1 MERERERYEP
11 ASIEAKWQERW
22 ERERAF
28 HAREE
33 SSRPKFYC
41 LEMFPYP
48 SGRIHMGHV
57 RNYAIGDVIARTKR
71 MRGFEVLHP
80 IGWDAFGLPAEN
92 AAISRGIHPA
102 RWTRDNIATMR
113 AQLKRLGFSYDW
125 ERELATC
132 DASYYRWEQQV
143 FLELLERG
151 LAYRKRAI
159 LNSCTACG
167 TVLANEQVVN
177 GMCWRHTDL
186 PVTPLEREVWFLKTT
201 AYAEALLDGLDG
213 LTEWP
218 DAVRTMQR
226 EWIGKSH
233 GARVKFPLVGRA
245 GECVEV
251 FTTRPDTLYG
261 VTFMSL
267 AAEHPLA
274 RALSAATEQEAAV
287 RAFVERILR
296 EDKRLRGAEGTTKE
310 GVFTGGYCENPLTG
324 ERVPIYVTNFVV
336 YEYGTGAVMAV
347 PAHDQRDFDF
357 AKVYGLPI
365 RVVIQPP
372 EGGLTSERLEAAY
385 EGAGTMDA
393 SAEFTGTPSDEG
405 KRAVAAKLASLD
417 RGGPEITYRLRDW
430 GISRQRYWG
439 TPIPVIHCAACGI
452 VPVPAKDLPVVLPE
466 DLDLLENGRSPLPAS
481 ERFYKVSCP
490 KCGGDARRDTDTMD
504 TFVESSWYQLRF
516 TSPRLDTA
524 ILDERAA
531 KWAPVDQYIGGI
543 EHACLHLIYA
553 RFFTR
558 ALHDLGHVA
567 LDEPFT
573 GLLTQGMV
581 LNKHLDKNTGEE
593 RWVKMSKS
601 LGNVVDPD
609 EMIRG
614 VGADAVRMFMLF
626 TAPPENDLKWSD
638 EGIRGASRFLTRI
651 WRGLLEE
658 LDALAAATP
667 PASIAGLSGADLALY
682 RKAHWAIDRVT
693 HDIDARY
700 QFNTAIAALH
710 ELANVLD
717 EPGAA
722 PDVRRLAY
730 ETLLV
735 LLHPFAPHV
744 TEELWERLGHGDHL
758 VFHPWPSV
766 DPAALV
772 SDEVLLVVQVN
783 GKLRGRVTVPAS
795 AGEDEVRAAALADP
809 KVLPFVEGKSVV
821 KVVVVPGRLVN
832 VVVK

>member
-11 ASIEAKWQERW
+11 ASIEAKWQQTW

-28 HAREE
+28 HARED
-33 SSRPKFYC
+33 SPRPKFYC

-92 AAISRGIHPA
+92 AAISRGVHPA
-102 RWTRDNIATMR
+102 RWTRDNIDTMR

-125 ERELATC
+125 EREIATC

-186 PVTPLEREVWFLKTT
+186 PVTPLERDVWFLKTT
-201 AYAEALLDGLDG
+201 AYAEALLAGLDG

-233 GARVKFPLVGRA
+233 GARVKFPHVGRA
-245 GECVEV
+245 GEFVEV

-274 RALSAATEQEAAV
+274 RELSAGTEQEAPV
-287 RAFVERILR
+287 REFVERILR
-296 EDKRLRGAEGTTKE
+296 EDKHLRGAEVTTKE
-310 GVFTGGYCENPLTG
+310 GVFTGGYCENPLAG

-357 AKVYGLPI
+357 ARVYGLPVQ
-365 RVVIQPP
+365 VVIQPP
-372 EGGLTSERLEAAY
+372 EGGLTSASLEAAY
-385 EGAGTMDA
+385 EGPGTMFA
-393 SAEFTGTPSDEG
+393 SAEFTGTPSEDG
-405 KRAVAAKLASLD
+405 KRGVAAKLASLG

-439 TPIPVIHCAACGI
+439 TPIPVIHCTACGI

-481 ERFYKVSCP
+481 ERFYAVSCP
-490 KCGGDARRDTDTMD
+490 RCGGAARRDTDTMD

-516 TSPRLDTA
+516 TSPRLETA

-558 ALHDLGHVA
+558 ALHDLGHVS
-567 LDEPFT
+567 LDEPFA

-581 LNKHLDKNTGEE
+581 LNKHLDKTTGEE
-593 RWVKMSKS
+593 RWIKMSKS

-651 WRGLLEE
+651 WRGLLVE
-658 LDALAAATP
+658 LDMLTSAAAAT
-667 PASIAGLSGADLALY
+667 SIEGLEGADLELY
-682 RKAHWAIDRVT
+682 RKAHWAIERVT

-722 PDVRRLAY
+722 PAVRRFAY

-744 TEELWERLGHGDHL
+744 TEELWERLGHADHL
-758 VFHPWPSV
+758 VFHPWPSA
-766 DPAALV
+766 DPAALT
-772 SDEVLLVVQVN
+772 SDEVQLVVQVN
-783 GKLRGRVTVPAS
+783 GKLRGRVTVATS
-795 AGEDEVRAAALADP
+795 ATEDEVRAAALADA
-809 KVLPFVEGKSVV
+809 KVQPFLEGKSVV

-832 VVVK
+832 VVVR